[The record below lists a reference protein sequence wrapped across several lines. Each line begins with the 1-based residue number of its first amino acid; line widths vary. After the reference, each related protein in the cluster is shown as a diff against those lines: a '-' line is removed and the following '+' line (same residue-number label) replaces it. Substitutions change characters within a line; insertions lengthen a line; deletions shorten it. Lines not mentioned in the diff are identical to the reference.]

1 MFSGKAVTRAL
12 RAHMLTQSAQ
22 ISHLLNSL
30 VNGGG
35 LDLSD
40 LEKNYNKTIEA
51 RMTEN
56 DAMKMSTDYEEFRG
70 KTDRHE
76 KQKHKKVTHY

>member
-1 MFSGKAVTRAL
+1 
-12 RAHMLTQSAQ
+12 MLTQSAQ

-40 LEKNYNKTIEA
+40 LEKKTIEA